1 LLVRLRFPLL
11 VLGVVALV
19 AYWPWVRN
27 QWDRL
32 TKPKSGLDAAV
43 SLDTE
48 YWCPMCPGV
57 LSEWPAKCPVCHMA
71 LVRRKKGE
79 PVALPDGVVARMQF
93 TPYRVQLAGIRTA
106 PAEFRPL
113 AWEATC
119 GGRLE
124 GDPLSVRI
132 HVPLAGLAA
141 VRPGLMVDVESETHP
156 GQTFKARVRL
166 AGDEVNPETQTF
178 VARLAVEDPQRELR
192 PGLFVTVRLRVPVA
206 QVDANARLARDEWR
220 DRTAA
225 DLALRSLL
233 AFAGPTPG
241 LESLLEA
248 ACQSTLRGSGLTLSV
263 PAGAVIDT
271 GERKVVFVERGP
283 GMFDGLEV
291 TLGRRCGDYYPVL
304 RGLAPGDRVVT
315 AGAFLLDAETR
326 LNPALA
332 AAYFGAAARPTPAA
346 PVGAPSSDDERLIAR
361 QKLCPVTDEPL
372 GSMGAPVKLVV
383 EGRTVFICCK
393 GCERELRAGA
403 KKYLAKVPK

>member
-1 LLVRLRFPLL
+1 MVLLI
-11 VLGVVALV
+11 

-27 QWDRL
+27 HWDRL
-32 TKPKSGLDAAV
+32 TGSRTGLDAAV

-57 LSEWPAKCPVCHMA
+57 LSDWPARCPVCHMD

-79 PVALPDGVVARMQF
+79 PVPLPDGVVARMQF

-124 GDPLSVRI
+124 ASRSERLEVKVD
-132 HVPLAGLAA
+132 VPRDGLAA
-141 VRPGLMVDVESETHP
+141 VRPGLTADVECD
-156 GQTFKARVRL
+156 ARSGEKFRGRVQV
-166 AGDEVNPETQTF
+166 AGPDVDPQTQTIR
-178 VARLAVEDPQRELR
+178 VLLTVDDERQELR
-192 PGLFVTVRLRVPVA
+192 PGLFVTVRFRVPLTRLD
-206 QVDANARLARDEWR
+206 QSDRLAREAWR

-225 DLALRSLL
+225 EVALHSLSP
-233 AFAGPTPG
+233 FARPPG
-241 LESLLEA
+241 IESLLDG
-248 ACQSTLRGSGLTLSV
+248 ACHFALHGSGLTLAV

-271 GERKVVFVERGP
+271 GDRKLVFVERMA

-304 RGLAPGDRVVT
+304 RGLAPGERVVT

-326 LNPALA
+326 LNPAMA
-332 AAYFGAAARPTPAA
+332 AAYFGAAARPP
-346 PVGAPSSDDERLIAR
+346 APSPPTSEDEQLIAR
-361 QKLCPVTDEPL
+361 QKLCPVTDAPL

-383 EGRTVFICCK
+383 EGRTVLICCK
-393 GCERELRAGA
+393 GCEKELRADA
-403 KKYLAKVPK
+403 KKYLAKVPR